1 MSDEEL
7 VKALG
12 WGDCVRTDDGY
23 YCESW
28 RRKATYCN
36 GQEDAIDF
44 SPTSGDGYVAGFSDG
59 YDQGREQGDND
70 ARAILTDLIAE
81 LRQASGDDRWIHL
94 PDGHYCTP
102 VLPLAVAAD
111 RAEARLRE
119 VQGE

>member
-1 MSDEEL
+1 MSGGIEL
-7 VKALG
+7 
-12 WGDCVRTDDGY
+12 TDDGY
-23 YCESW
+23 YCESHGVMW
-28 RRKATYCN
+28 RSKATYCN

-81 LRQASGDDRWIHL
+81 LRA
-94 PDGHYCTP
+94 CP
-102 VLPLAVAAD
+102 VLPTTREDLEPLRNMAD

-119 VQGE
+119 VTDE

>member
-7 VKALG
+7 VKAVG

-81 LRQASGDDRWIHL
+81 LRRTTKGYLSPRAYAITVEQQREM
-94 PDGHYCTP
+94 
-102 VLPLAVAAD
+102 AD
-111 RAEARLRE
+111 AAEARLRE
-119 VQGE
+119 AMRNDE